1 MILSQGE
8 KIKELE
14 KNCGEIGQ
22 LKMQNEKMENDLAI
36 FKEQRKLELE
46 EKEKREK
53 QTLESK
59 QKLRAENEQL
69 RKDFQQMTNQMKIL

>member
-8 KIKELE
+8 KIRELE

-36 FKEQRKLELE
+36 FKE
-46 EKEKREK
+46 
-53 QTLESK
+53 
-59 QKLRAENEQL
+59 
-69 RKDFQQMTNQMKIL
+69 

>member
-22 LKMQNEKMENDLAI
+22 LKKNCEEIGQLKMQNEKMENDLAI
-36 FKEQRKLELE
+36 FKE
-46 EKEKREK
+46 
-53 QTLESK
+53 
-59 QKLRAENEQL
+59 
-69 RKDFQQMTNQMKIL
+69 